1 MGPFQTPGLYHAPP
15 LKPAQFQAIEAVRGA
30 PLRPPLPPRGEG
42 WGEGLAP
49 RYHPPMTDATAPPE
63 ITLRPIA
70 TVRNDEH
77 DLALWDW
84 SKVESRIEFPVG
96 FEDRLLGLDGYSH
109 VIVVGWM
116 DQFPRE
122 YLERPTAYPAGD
134 EKYPLQGVLA
144 LRGGR
149 PNPVSVT
156 VCELRKVTR
165 EKDGGATLIV
175 RGLDLVDGT
184 PVIDV
189 KPYVAHYDSVPKA
202 KIPKWAGG

>member
-1 MGPFQTPGLYHAPP
+1 
-15 LKPAQFQAIEAVRGA
+15 
-30 PLRPPLPPRGEG
+30 
-42 WGEGLAP
+42 
-49 RYHPPMTDATAPPE
+49 MTDPSEDRDE
-63 ITLRPIA
+63 ITLHSIA
-70 TVRNDEH
+70 TVRNGEH

-84 SKVESRIEFPVG
+84 SRVESRIEFPSD

-116 DQFPRE
+116 DQFPPE

-156 VCELRKVTR
+156 VCELRGV
-165 EKDGGATLIV
+165 DGSTLTV

>member
-1 MGPFQTPGLYHAPP
+1 
-15 LKPAQFQAIEAVRGA
+15 
-30 PLRPPLPPRGEG
+30 
-42 WGEGLAP
+42 
-49 RYHPPMTDATAPPE
+49 MTDPTEDPTPE

-70 TVRNDEH
+70 AVRNDEH

-84 SKVESRIEFPVG
+84 SRVESRIEFPPG
-96 FEDRLLGLDGYSH
+96 FEDRLLGLEGYSH

-116 DQFPRE
+116 DQFPPE

-134 EKYPLQGVLA
+134 PKYPLQGVLA

-156 VCELRKVTR
+156 VCELRKVLR
-165 EKDGGATLIV
+165 GKDGPALVV
-175 RGLDLVDGT
+175 RGLDLVDGSR
-184 PVIDV
+184 VIDV
-189 KPYVAHYDSVPKA
+189 KPYIPHYDSVPKA